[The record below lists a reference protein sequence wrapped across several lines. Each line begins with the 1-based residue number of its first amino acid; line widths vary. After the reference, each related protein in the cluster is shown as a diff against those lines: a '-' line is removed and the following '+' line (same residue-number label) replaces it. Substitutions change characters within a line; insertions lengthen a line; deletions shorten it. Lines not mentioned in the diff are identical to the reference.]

1 MIFIFTKSFRVITD
15 LNNKTMS
22 IQYINKKPSLR
33 MTFSGVIFNLNVPTR
48 FACLV
53 RNFSDAC
60 LRTAFVLQAIK
71 PLVGFIA
78 FRLWREA

>member
-1 MIFIFTKSFRVITD
+1 
-15 LNNKTMS
+15 
-22 IQYINKKPSLR
+22 
-33 MTFSGVIFNLNVPTR
+33 MTFSGVIFNLSVPTR

-53 RNFSDAC
+53 GNFSDIC

-71 PLVGFIA
+71 PLVDFIV

>member
-1 MIFIFTKSFRVITD
+1 
-15 LNNKTMS
+15 
-22 IQYINKKPSLR
+22 
-33 MTFSGVIFNLNVPTR
+33 MTFSGVIFNLSVPTR

-53 RNFSDAC
+53 GNFSDIC
-60 LRTAFVLQAIK
+60 QRTAFVLQAIK